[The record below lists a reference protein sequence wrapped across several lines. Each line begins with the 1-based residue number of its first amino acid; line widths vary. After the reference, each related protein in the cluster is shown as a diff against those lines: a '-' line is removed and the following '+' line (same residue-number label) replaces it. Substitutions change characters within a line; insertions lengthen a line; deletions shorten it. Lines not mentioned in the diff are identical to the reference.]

1 MSGEGDEVEE
11 ADEASEGDSPEM
23 EEVDDAGGGDSPRS
37 AIARTPDVQPPPQ
50 RALRPIPEA
59 WLSEIEAR
67 ILRAEAPAD
76 FVDGLAKSWGR
87 HPRNVWR
94 YVAKVR
100 DRLRERAKSHDPDA
114 DREQIRSLLL
124 RAYRTAEAGTEKGPD
139 AKGMVAAAKALA
151 DVTGATAAQKVDITS
166 GGSPLQIYAPAER
179 EP

>member
-1 MSGEGDEVEE
+1 MSGEGDEMEE
-11 ADEASEGDSPEM
+11 ADGASEG
-23 EEVDDAGGGDSPRS
+23 GGDAAGSG
-37 AIARTPDVQPPPQ
+37 IARTPDVQPPPQ
-50 RALRPIPEA
+50 KALRPIPEA

-76 FVDGLAKSWGR
+76 FVDELGKKFGR
-87 HPRNVWR
+87 HPRKVWG

-100 DRLRERAKSHDPDA
+100 ERLRERAKSHDPDA

-166 GGSPLQIYAPAER
+166 GGAALQIYAPAER